1 MESDPPPPYLDNM
14 ETDLLVGSPEV
25 VSSGDTTRD
34 SHTTRVEPTLPHT
47 PGRQFITRSNRGL
60 VEQDSG
66 NDVSFLELNAASS
79 LLQEFR
85 AFVADQKKK
94 TETVVHTLPPASQV
108 HPLPTEVHS
117 LASTSLQDIL
127 APSHSRAPLYNT
139 TLPTVGHSTWIPA
152 GNLPIAQ
159 GPHVVGPSPQF
170 VLQKQQES
178 LPAPSNHGLG
188 NLNHAMRSA
197 NQEDFGFAGSSNFQ
211 G

>member
-1 MESDPPPPYLDNM
+1 M

-94 TETVVHTLPPASQV
+94 TEIVVNTLPPASQV

-127 APSHSRAPLYNT
+127 APTHSRAPLYNT
-139 TLPTVGHSTWIPA
+139 THPTLGHSTWVPA

-159 GPHVVGPSPQF
+159 GPSSQF

-178 LPAPSNHGLG
+178 LPAHSNHGLG

-197 NQEDFGFAGSSNFQ
+197 NQEDFGIAGSSNLQ

>member
-1 MESDPPPPYLDNM
+1 MESDPPPPYLDSM
-14 ETDLLVGSPEV
+14 ETDLLGGSPEV

-34 SHTTRVEPTLPHT
+34 SHAPRVEPTLPHT

-94 TETVVHTLPPASQV
+94 TETVGHTLPPASQV
-108 HPLPTEVHS
+108 LPLPTEVHS
-117 LASTSLQDIL
+117 LASTSLQDNL
-127 APSHSRAPLYNT
+127 APLSRAPLYNT
-139 TLPTVGHSTWIPA
+139 THPTLGHSTWAPA

-159 GPHVVGPSPQF
+159 GKA
-170 VLQKQQES
+170 L
-178 LPAPSNHGLG
+178 
-188 NLNHAMRSA
+188 MW
-197 NQEDFGFAGSSNFQ
+197 
-211 G
+211 